1 MTESLCLLALLLVVS
16 PSLRQDFLDF
26 FELLGL
32 YVRTLFESDES
43 VSGGITYKDGVVD
56 LPESTPVVEPIE
68 VPPTP
73 FDPALEI
80 PEITTPEV
88 ADVMPHNPHNPEEPM
103 QPEVKVGE
111 ETPVEPKVDEA
122 I

>member
-1 MTESLCLLALLLVVS
+1 MTETLCLLALLLVVS

-26 FELLGL
+26 LELLGL
-32 YVRTLFESDES
+32 YVRTLFESDDP

-56 LPESTPVVEPIE
+56 LPESTPVIEPIE
-68 VPPTP
+68 VPPAP
-73 FDPALEI
+73 VDPVVEL
-80 PEITTPEV
+80 PEITSPEV
-88 ADVMPHNPHNPEEPM
+88 ADVMPNNPEEPM

-111 ETPVEPKVDEA
+111 ETPVEPKADEA